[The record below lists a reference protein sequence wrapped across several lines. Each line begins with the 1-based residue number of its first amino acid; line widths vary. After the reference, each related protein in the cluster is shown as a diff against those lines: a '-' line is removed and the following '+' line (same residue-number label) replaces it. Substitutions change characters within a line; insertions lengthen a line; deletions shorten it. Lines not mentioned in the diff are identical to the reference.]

1 MKRRRVTDRFALS
14 IINTDIS
21 TIYVPVIL
29 ANKVIIFVQST
40 YNTILPIGI
49 ARGVQC
55 ELAADSDTATDTS
68 GLTLG

>member
-21 TIYVPVIL
+21 T
-29 ANKVIIFVQST
+29 

-55 ELAADSDTATDTS
+55 DVAADSATATDTS

>member
-21 TIYVPVIL
+21 T
-29 ANKVIIFVQST
+29 

-49 ARGVQC
+49 ARGVHC
-55 ELAADSDTATDTS
+55 EVAADSATATDTS